1 MVPMR
6 HHMMTVVAAS
16 LVFTLGAAVAA
27 SCETVLH
34 SFLGGTDG
42 SYPAA
47 GVIDQAGNIYGT
59 TRYGG
64 ANGFGTVFK
73 LTQSGGVWTE
83 TVIYNF
89 AGGNDG
95 DSPAASLVMDAG
107 GNLYGTTRLGGPAN
121 AGTVFELLPAGSSW
135 TEKVLYAF
143 TGGSDGGSPQAAVT
157 LRGNALYGTTPGG
170 GAKGNGNVF
179 ELKQVNGTWE
189 ERVLYS
195 FAGGNNDGA
204 YAYCQ
209 PVFDKLGNMYGT
221 TASGGPNQ
229 EGTVFELQPT
239 GKNWTETIL
248 HFFTGNSDGANVDD
262 GVIMDSAG
270 NLYGLTLSGGQYSSG
285 TAYEMINS
293 NGTWTEQVL
302 YSFTGGLDG
311 GFPSA
316 GLAIDKSGNLFG
328 TAFNGGT
335 NGFGT
340 VFELTPSAGTWTETV
355 LYTFTGG
362 NDGALPL
369 STPLV
374 KGTHLLGTTV
384 EGGTAQ
390 FGVVFEVPYP

>member
-1 MVPMR
+1 MR
-6 HHMMTVVAAS
+6 HHGITLAAGLVLMMGTALAAS
-16 LVFTLGAAVAA
+16 G
-27 SCETVLH
+27 ETVLH
-34 SFLGGTDG
+34 SFAGGTDG

-59 TRYGG
+59 TRYGSASG
-64 ANGFGTVFK
+64 AGTVFK

-83 TVIYNF
+83 TVIYSF

-95 DSPAASLVMDAG
+95 SSPAASVVMDAA

-121 AGTVFELLPAGSSW
+121 AGTVFKLSPAGTSW
-135 TEKVLYAF
+135 TETVLYAF
-143 TGGSDGGSPQAAVT
+143 TGGTDGGAPQAA
-157 LRGNALYGTTPGG
+157 LALHGQAIYGTTPQG
-170 GAKGNGNVF
+170 GASANGTVF
-179 ELKQVNGTWE
+179 ELKQVNGTWQ

-195 FAGGNNDGA
+195 FAGGNSDGA

-229 EGTVFELQPT
+229 AGTVFELQPA
-239 GKNWTETIL
+239 GKTWTETIL
-248 HFFTGNSDGANVDD
+248 HFFTGNSDGSNVDD
-262 GVIMDSAG
+262 GVIMDAAG
-270 NLYGLTLSGGQYSSG
+270 NLYGLTLSGGQYTSG
-285 TAYEMINS
+285 TAYELTNS

-316 GLAIDKSGNLFG
+316 GLAIDKNGNLFG

-340 VFELTPSAGTWTETV
+340 VFELTPSNSTWTETV

-369 STPLV
+369 STLLL

-390 FGVVFEVPYP
+390 VGVVFEVPYP

>member
-1 MVPMR
+1 
-6 HHMMTVVAAS
+6 MTLVAAG
-16 LVFTLGAAVAA
+16 LALMMATAFGA
-27 SCETVLH
+27 SGETVLH
-34 SFLGGTDG
+34 SFAGGTDG

-64 ANGFGTVFK
+64 ANGAGIVFK

-83 TVIYNF
+83 TVIYSF

-95 DSPAASLVMDAG
+95 SSPAASVVMDAA

-121 AGTVFELLPAGSSW
+121 AGTVFKLSPTGTSW
-135 TEKVLYAF
+135 TETVLYAF
-143 TGGSDGGSPQAAVT
+143 TGGTDGGAPQAALT
-157 LRGNALYGTTPGG
+157 LHGKAIYGTTPQG
-170 GAKGNGNVF
+170 GAGGNGTVF
-179 ELKQVNGTWE
+179 ELREVDGAWQ

-229 EGTVFELQPT
+229 AGTVFELQPAGNT
-239 GKNWTETIL
+239 WTETIL
-248 HFFTGNSDGANVDD
+248 HFFTGNSDGSNVDD
-262 GVIMDSAG
+262 GVIMDAAG
-270 NLYGLTLSGGQYSSG
+270 NLYGLTLSGGQYTSG
-285 TAYEMINS
+285 TAYELTNS

-302 YSFTGGLDG
+302 YSFSGGLDG

-316 GLAIDKSGNLFG
+316 GLAIDKNGNLFG

-340 VFELTPSAGTWTETV
+340 VFELTSSNGTWAETV

-369 STPLV
+369 STLLL

-390 FGVVFEVPYP
+390 VGVVFEVPYP